1 MSSIMLSRDSAV
13 PLDRHLEVGSPW
25 EATMEADTWEQELAR
40 RQALATPTDTLRGM
54 FLKGT
59 LEAIR
64 ELGDEGLVA
73 RCREA
78 CAHEDFVELFN
89 YPVRLQLQL
98 MSVALGAL
106 AARHGGCE
114 QALRLLGRKAL
125 QDFLSSKAGKML
137 LVVGGGEASRLLNN
151 APTGYRVSTSYGEH
165 SLRWAGPMNCVWT
178 MKRQFMPP
186 PFEEG
191 LLAGLLENTRAR
203 NVRVIGRQTGVLD
216 AEYDISWE

>member
-1 MSSIMLSRDSAV
+1 MLSHDSAAPMDR
-13 PLDRHLEVGSPW
+13 PLETRSPW
-25 EATMEADTWEQELAR
+25 SETTLEAGTWVRELVR
-40 RQALATPTDTLRGM
+40 RQSLATPTDTLRGM
-54 FLKGT
+54 FLRGT

-64 ELGDEGLVA
+64 ELGDEALVE

-78 CAHEDFVELFN
+78 CAHEDFVDLFS
-89 YPVRLQLQL
+89 YPVRLHLQM
-98 MSVALGAL
+98 MSVALEAL
-106 AARHGGCE
+106 AARHGGGE

-125 QDFLSSKAGKML
+125 EDFLASKSGKML

-165 SLRWAGPMNCVWT
+165 SLRWLGPTSCRWT

-191 LLAGLLENTRAR
+191 ILSGLLENTRAR
-203 NVRVIGRQTGVLD
+203 NVRVVGRQTGVLD
-216 AEYDISWE
+216 SEYDISWE